1 LSPNIA
7 SPMKIKSLKKEIE
20 ESLEFSLN
28 QVLFKLNI
36 SQPTRKTRKLI
47 RKSSKEIFTFLKDE
61 YKKEIKKLAKEEK
74 VLEKK
79 VKKEKV
85 KDATSLKSIAR

>member
-79 VKKEKV
+79 VKKEKA
-85 KDATSLKSIAR
+85 KDTTSLKSIAR